1 MDAMSN
7 AQSILIAHKI
17 IIEKLYFER
26 EVDLPSD
33 LELSSAFNKRIDINE
48 VTKQYKVTIS
58 LAINSL
64 KNEVKIEVVVAGVFE
79 LADTVP
85 DEIKE
90 DVIQKNTVAILFPY
104 LRSEVTLIT
113 AQPDF
118 IPIVIP
124 PININALL
132 ENAARE

>member
-1 MDAMSN
+1 MTKKLSLFKAYSVFLFIQLSN
-7 AQSILIAHKI
+7 S
-17 IIEKLYFER
+17 R
-26 EVDLPSD
+26 
-33 LELSSAFNKRIDINE
+33 
-48 VTKQYKVTIS
+48 
-58 LAINSL
+58 
-64 KNEVKIEVVVAGVFE
+64 VFE